1 MLSRRRFLRS
11 SLALT
16 GLALLPGCR
25 HTVNVGPPVFTFH
38 QGDTGCGAGADDAQV
53 QAGSGSI
60 KFSGTMTMP
69 DPCHQL
75 EAMLETTNPSE
86 FVVHITAITPKP
98 SEGFCIK
105 CIGQAAYSGEIVNV
119 RPGQYTVRI
128 RHSELEIKRAVVTVL

>member
-11 SLALT
+11 AIALT
-16 GLALLPGCR
+16 GLWALSGCR
-25 HTVNVGPPVFTFH
+25 QTVESDSAVLTF
-38 QGDTGCGAGADDAQV
+38 QPGAASCGARDDVRV
-53 QAGSGSI
+53 QAGAGSI
-60 KFSGTMTMP
+60 EFSGTMTMP

-75 EAMLETTNPSE
+75 EAMLEITKPSE

-128 RHSELEIKRAVVTVL
+128 RHSEREVKRAMVTVY

>member
-11 SLALT
+11 SIALT
-16 GLALLPGCR
+16 GLWALSGCR
-25 HTVNVGPPVFTFH
+25 QTAEIDSAVLTFQ
-38 QGDTGCGAGADDAQV
+38 QGAASCGAIDDVQV
-53 QAGSGSI
+53 RASSGSI

-86 FVVHITAITPKP
+86 FVVHITVITPKP

-105 CIGQAAYSGEIVNV
+105 CIGQAAYGGEIVNV

-128 RHSELEIKRAVVTVL
+128 RHGEREVKRATITVL

>member
-11 SLALT
+11 SIALT
-16 GLALLPGCR
+16 GLWALSGCR
-25 HTVNVGPPVFTFH
+25 QTVEIDSAVLTFQ
-38 QGDTGCGAGADDAQV
+38 QGAASCGAIDDVQV
-53 QAGSGSI
+53 QAGAGSI

-105 CIGQAAYSGEIVNV
+105 CIGQAAYGGEIVSV

-128 RHSELEIKRAVVTVL
+128 RHSEREVKRAIVTVY